1 MATIERNKLNAL
13 FTKVSPGTPLTS
25 AHLADLGISS
35 NLSGQYAKAG
45 WLTRLSHG
53 VYARANDV
61 LDVHRALAV
70 LQKTI
75 EGLHVGG
82 KTALDWRGVRHY
94 VSQRPTL
101 HLYGWEAASLPGWF
115 TERFPADYRRKRL
128 FREQPLA
135 MLHVLRHESGE
146 SLVSSP
152 ERALLEMLSEV
163 GVRQPLQEARE
174 LTEGAYSLRADV
186 LRDLLQRCNSVK
198 TVRLCLQLGRELALP
213 WASKL
218 DTAHL
223 PTGSDRAWVS
233 RSSEGLLILK
243 P

>member
-1 MATIERNKLNAL
+1 MAASERNKLNAL
-13 FTKVSPGTPLTS
+13 FTKVPPGTPLTS
-25 AHLADLGISS
+25 AHLAGLGISS
-35 NLSGQYAKAG
+35 NLAGQYAKAG

-82 KTALDWRGVRHY
+82 NTALDWHGVRHY

-101 HLYGWEAASLPGWF
+101 HLYGWETASLPDWF

-128 FREQPLA
+128 FREQPQA

-163 GVRQPLQEARE
+163 GLRQPLQEARE
-174 LTEGAYSLRADV
+174 IAEGTRHLRSRV
-186 LRDLLQRCNSVK
+186 LRQLLEQCTSVK
-198 TVRLCLQLGRELALP
+198 TVRLCLQLGRELELP
-213 WASKL
+213 WEKKL
-218 DTAHL
+218 EANTL
-223 PTGSDRAWVS
+223 RTGSKAPWVARS
-233 RSSEGLLILK
+233 REGLLVLK
-243 P
+243 

>member
-1 MATIERNKLNAL
+1 MATVERNKLNAL

-35 NLSGQYAKAG
+35 NLAGQYAKAG

-70 LQKTI
+70 MQKAI
-75 EGLHVGG
+75 AGLHVGG
-82 KTALDWRGVRHY
+82 KTALDWHGVRHY
-94 VSQRPTL
+94 VVQRPTL
-101 HLYGWEAASLPGWF
+101 HLYGWEAARLPAWF

-128 FREQPLA
+128 FREEPQA
-135 MLHVLRHESGE
+135 MLHVLRYESGE

-163 GVRQPLQEARE
+163 GLRQPLQEARE
-174 LTEGAYSLRADV
+174 IAEGTRHLRSRV
-186 LRDLLQRCNSVK
+186 LRQLLEHCTSVK
-198 TVRLCLQLGRELALP
+198 TVRLCLQLGRELKLP
-213 WASKL
+213 WEKKL
-218 DTAHL
+218 DADTLRA
-223 PTGSDRAWVS
+223 GSKSPWVARS
-233 RSSEGLLILK
+233 REGLLVLK
-243 P
+243 